1 MSKRD
6 LEIRATIESILA
18 KSSSGQGLKNYFAG
32 LPDTQIRR
40 AISILSEIYPDK
52 TEVSDEEFSFLL
64 YMFSDVKFMEKESF
78 SAFVFAIN
86 ILNFTERQKKLL
98 REAVTKTIEIVCD
111 KGNYELNP
119 LLVSLFEPNALIQ
132 YLEELSQKGS
142 RAVLQH
148 VYDLLLYEDLS
159 KVDGSEATIARL
171 QQKISES
178 INQYPPIKVS
188 AV

>member
-86 ILNFTERQKKLL
+86 ILNFTEHQKKLL
-98 REAVTKTIEIVCD
+98 REAAKNTIEIVCD
-111 KGNYELNP
+111 KGNYALNP

-159 KVDGSEATIARL
+159 NIHGSDEKIESL
-171 QQKISES
+171 KQKISES
-178 INQYPPIKVS
+178 LS
-188 AV
+188 R